1 MQHGKEE
8 RGAFCV
14 IDGTGKIGLANNFKL
29 HSPLEGDLFLAPMS
43 STCCSSSPSEEG
55 EAAAAAAAIAAAANL
70 CCCPNWEW
78 KAAMA
83 AAAAAPGWWNEA
95 GILCR
100 VPDSPMPSS
109 SSDFLRWQE
118 SSFSRI
124 SITDI
129 SDGGRASSAPAARM
143 RRKFGSAEVEGGSGP
158 PGSRFMFVTCDGP
171 SSCYN

>member
-1 MQHGKEE
+1 M
-8 RGAFCV
+8 
-14 IDGTGKIGLANNFKL
+14 NFDRKF
-29 HSPLEGDLFLAPMS
+29 SS
-43 STCCSSSPSEEG
+43 STKLTRLRGWRECVCVCG
-55 EAAAAAAAIAAAANL
+55 
-70 CCCPNWEW
+70 
-78 KAAMA
+78 
-83 AAAAAPGWWNEA
+83 GVWWNEA